1 MTTET
6 TTMPTETTTMPT
18 ETTTM
23 PTETTNIAT
32 ETANISTKTMD
43 VSKTYKGTIVKYI
56 NQRNFG
62 FIKISNIE
70 KTARKEIFFHKSNI
84 IKNNFKPEIQ
94 PGDKCQ
100 FEVSPGNYF
109 YFNIFYKLLFTKGIK
124 GDTATNIVINYRP
137 IPKIN
142 KIKKTNNTTDEN
154 NAQAALFTKTMLD
167 FFRAAAT
174 ASK

>member
-1 MTTET
+1 
-6 TTMPTETTTMPT
+6 
-18 ETTTM
+18 M

-70 KTARKEIFFHKSNI
+70 KTAHKEIFFHKSNI
-84 IKNNFKPEIQ
+84 IKNNFKPEIK

-100 FEVSPGNYF
+100 FEVS
-109 YFNIFYKLLFTKGIK
+109 
-124 GDTATNIVINYRP
+124 
-137 IPKIN
+137 
-142 KIKKTNNTTDEN
+142 
-154 NAQAALFTKTMLD
+154 
-167 FFRAAAT
+167 
-174 ASK
+174 S